1 MSEPTS
7 VQIPLTG
14 SSRRG
19 KKSALQCQRAAAVMA
34 LIESAKLNGHDP
46 HAYLKGVRA

>member
-1 MSEPTS
+1 MSEPIS

-19 KKSALQCQRAAAVMA
+19 KKIRFPMEATAV
-34 LIESAKLNGHDP
+34 
-46 HAYLKGVRA
+46 